1 MIVECL
7 QRHLAVCAVADLP
20 SFTKRDPKF
29 WNVISLLGPQTPNP
43 VKVNFRDHHRAHF
56 DDVADAKAGTGGT
69 IVNAAT
75 MRAVLKFVDDRS
87 GQPILVHCVMGISRS
102 PAAAL
107 VLLLRGLIS
116 SGEERPAQAAVETL
130 LTIRPIA
137 RPNPLVLEIGL
148 QCFLS
153 EGDAKHTTNQVMER
167 LRFLGSASS
176 ESA

>member
-1 MIVECL
+1 MYIECL

-20 SFTKRDPKF
+20 SFTRRDPKF
-29 WNVISLLGPQTPNP
+29 WNLISLLGPQTPSP
-43 VKVNFRDHHRAHF
+43 VKVNFKDHHRAHF
-56 DDVADAKAGTGGT
+56 DDVADAKAATGGT

-75 MRAVLKFVDDRS
+75 MRAILKFVDDRP

-102 PAAAL
+102 PAAVL
-107 VLLLRGLIS
+107 VLLLRGMIS
-116 SGEERPAQAAVETL
+116 SGEEHPADAAVESL

-153 EGDAKHTTNQVMER
+153 EGDAKQISNQAMER

-176 ESA
+176 ESE